1 MKFKG
6 HELTREELM
15 RAMECETPEELM
27 ELVKKIDIEITREE
41 AEAYLETM
49 EELELSPEETED
61 VAGGSSSRHCSVRK
75 CPNYQ
80 RESMC

>member
-49 EELELSPEETED
+49 EELELSPKETED
-61 VAGGSSSRHCSVRK
+61 VAGGRRLICRNRK
-75 CPNYQ
+75 LGC
-80 RESMC
+80 

>member
-61 VAGGSSSRHCSVRK
+61 VAGGGPLMCPTRK
-75 CPNYQ
+75 ICQHKPKP
-80 RESMC
+80 MC

>member
-61 VAGGSSSRHCSVRK
+61 VAGGRLKGKSS
-75 CPNYQ
+75 CPNDSCGRKQ
-80 RESMC
+80 IC

>member
-27 ELVKKIDIEITREE
+27 EEITREE

-61 VAGGSSSRHCSVRK
+61 VAGGK
-75 CPNYQ
+75 IYCPSHSCQ
-80 RESMC
+80 REPLC

>member
-61 VAGGSSSRHCSVRK
+61 VAGGARDKIYPKRTC
-75 CPNYQ
+75 
-80 RESMC
+80 

>member
-49 EELELSPEETED
+49 EELELSPEETEA
-61 VAGGSSSRHCSVRK
+61 VAGGKKKGSGS
-75 CPNYQ
+75 CPNKTGGYKQ
-80 RESMC
+80 VC

>member
-61 VAGGSSSRHCSVRK
+61 VAGGGRQLCLKCSQAERK
-75 CPNYQ
+75 T
-80 RESMC
+80 MC